1 MMQAIDMPSWPRQV
15 LGDDPQVLAE
25 VLQDDVNLA
34 VWQRPLYPEV
44 VAFAES
50 LQVQAVDLKQ
60 TLASQGERVLL
71 GDLLGSFAACAG
83 YAMFCADV
91 EWLAEAFA
99 CLTGAQRIGLRLRS
113 LDRAM
118 CPRFHVDHVPL
129 RLVTTYAGPASEW
142 LEEWAIDRARLGDSQ
157 AEPRGRAQIRQMAAG
172 DVGLFKGEKWL
183 GNLGGGIVHRS
194 PQPAPGERR
203 LLLTL
208 DWLG

>member
-1 MMQAIDMPSWPRQV
+1 MFALDMPAWPRQV
-15 LGDDPQVLAE
+15 LGNDPQVLAE

-34 VWQRPLYPEV
+34 VWQRTLYPEV
-44 VAFAES
+44 AAFAES
-50 LQVQAVDLKQ
+50 LQAQSVDLKQ
-60 TLASQGERVLL
+60 VLEVRGERVSLGELL
-71 GDLLGSFAACAG
+71 GGHSTVTG
-83 YAMFCADV
+83 YALFGADL

-99 CLTGAQRIGLRLRS
+99 CLTGARRIGLRLRS

-129 RLVTTYAGPASEW
+129 RLVTTYAGPASQW
-142 LEEWAIDRARLGDSQ
+142 LEEWAMARARLGDPQ
-157 AEPRGRAQIRQMAAG
+157 AEPQARAQVRQMTAG
-172 DVGLFKGEKWL
+172 DVGLFKGEKWQ

-194 PQPAPGERR
+194 PQPKDGERR